1 MRWLAIA
8 ALVLPL
14 PVTAQERS
22 MSDAELRGLNNYHN
36 ELLTCANYFMLV
48 QRCVSNTPGV
58 KAEVVAGYGKAAD
71 ELIGRSFVIGKM
83 IAMTQDAQMSRMKM
97 EGEAMMALVN
107 NDCVNISSAI
117 TRYLDRCEMTFSDT
131 DKVLSEH
138 LAKASR

>member
-58 KAEVVAGYGKAAD
+58 NAEVV
-71 ELIGRSFVIGKM
+71 
-83 IAMTQDAQMSRMKM
+83 
-97 EGEAMMALVN
+97 
-107 NDCVNISSAI
+107 
-117 TRYLDRCEMTFSDT
+117 
-131 DKVLSEH
+131 
-138 LAKASR
+138 